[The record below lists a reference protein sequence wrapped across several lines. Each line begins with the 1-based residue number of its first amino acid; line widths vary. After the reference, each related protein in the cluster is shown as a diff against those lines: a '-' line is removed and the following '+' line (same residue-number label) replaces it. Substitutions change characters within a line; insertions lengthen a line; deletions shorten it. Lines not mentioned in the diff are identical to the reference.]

1 MIKAGNLSKGMFI
14 LAKDEPHYVAEREF
28 VNPGKGSA
36 FVRLKL
42 KNLKTGAVIKQTIKS
57 QEMVEDVEVSMR
69 DAQYLYS
76 DSDNYHF
83 MDTETY
89 EQNTIPVP
97 NIEEKKYF
105 LKEGDSYQLVLWEN
119 NPIDV
124 VIPYKM
130 EFAVIEAHEGL
141 RGDTVSGATK
151 VVTLE
156 TGLKVKV
163 PLFIKQDDKI
173 IINTETQEYVERA
186 K

>member
-1 MIKAGNLSKGMFI
+1 MIKAGNISKGMFV
-14 LAKDEPHYVAEREF
+14 LTKDEPHLVAEREF

-57 QEMVEDVEVSMR
+57 QEMVEDIEVVTR
-69 DAQYLYS
+69 DAQYLYA
-76 DSDNYHF
+76 DNENYHF

-89 EQNTIPVP
+89 EQCTIPVS

-105 LKEGDSYQLVLWEN
+105 LKEGDMYQVFMWEH

-130 EFAVIEAHEGL
+130 VFTVVEAQEGVK
-141 RGDTVSGATK
+141 GDTVSGATK
-151 VVTLE
+151 LVTLE
-156 TGLKVKV
+156 TGLKIKV

-173 IINTETQEYVERA
+173 IINTETQEYVERV